1 MNFYLL
7 DVKSVVNVDGVDV
20 PFDYVNTYLDPNEA
34 YMRGLQQSFNEDVL
48 EVSVHRWVLEQ
59 DGNQRHDGGDD
70 SILYRFLNDN
80 HRELRE

>member
-7 DVKSVVNVDGVDV
+7 DVKSTIDVDGVDA
-20 PFDYVNTYLDPNEA
+20 PFDYINTYWDANEA
-34 YMRGLQQSFNEDVL
+34 IMEAERQSFNKDVL

-59 DGNQRHDGGDD
+59 DGSQKHDGSSD

-80 HRELRE
+80 HRELEE